1 MCVCI
6 VNYVLVSN
14 VFTMNKCISIHIWC
28 SSKSVSECVRKIIIY
43 HIILFCRCC
52 CCCSSG
58 ALFLFIC
65 IYLYFLGFFNL
76 FLFFILCRLFITCGI
91 LKTLKRVPSRK
102 FQIVFWMI
110 KQRWDPLWKNNEQS
124 QRHTYEISTA
134 SARFSFYLF
143 FIVSLPLSL
152 LLSQSKLQRILFVY
166 INQLLVKQVYFA
178 FKM

>member
-1 MCVCI
+1 MYCASVFPLPLYAVASVFPSVQRSTTIYTCVCVCI

-102 FQIVFWMI
+102 FQIVF
-110 KQRWDPLWKNNEQS
+110 
-124 QRHTYEISTA
+124 
-134 SARFSFYLF
+134 
-143 FIVSLPLSL
+143 
-152 LLSQSKLQRILFVY
+152 
-166 INQLLVKQVYFA
+166 
-178 FKM
+178 